1 MDEGYLQKARNEH
14 FPPLNDVPQASVIPH
29 WPNVSTKRT
38 FSAGLKDGR
47 IELGF
52 HVKESEVLF
61 RLTGGK
67 SSLKEKG
74 DKESCHDIGKAYVV
88 NIQIHLVPRCFL

>member
-1 MDEGYLQKARNEH
+1 MDEGNQKARNEH
-14 FPPLNDVPQASVIPH
+14 FPPLNHVSQAAVIPH
-29 WPNVSTKRT
+29 RSNVNTHRT

-52 HVKESEVLF
+52 HVKESEFLF

-67 SSLKEKG
+67 SSFKEKG
-74 DKESCHDIGKAYVV
+74 DKESCHDIGKAYV
-88 NIQIHLVPRCFL
+88 